1 MLRSLHIENF
11 ALVDSLDLTLGEGL
25 NVLTGETGAGKSI
38 ILDALDAAL
47 GGKVPGRAVRVGA
60 DKGVIEA
67 HFDMTPEVQDW
78 LTAQEI
84 DPYDDGDVLVCV
96 RELMVGR
103 GGVRN
108 RSRVNGI
115 LVNKQQIESLRD
127 RLVEITAQGQT
138 VQLGQPTVQREWLD
152 GFGGHAQLQQR
163 DAVARAYETFQ
174 AASKALEQRRKNE
187 QERLQQLD
195 LFAFQAQEL
204 REANL
209 ADPDELDTLEQER
222 KRLSHAVEL
231 QQQSY
236 EVYQALY
243 QDESG
248 NACADLLG
256 RAEQVLEGMVDYDPE
271 LQGILD
277 MVRGALAQVEEAG
290 REINAYGENLETDPE
305 QLDAIES
312 RIRQL
317 KQICRKYGPTLED
330 AIALNQE
337 LQEQLEV
344 LSDSGQSVK
353 ALEEAYHAR
362 KQELDDACAR
372 LTEMRK
378 TAATQLETILIEEL
392 KPLAM
397 EKVQFTVDV
406 SPMAATAHGA
416 DRITFL
422 FSPNPGEPLQPLAET
437 ASGGEMSRF
446 LLALKVCLSQAD
458 AVGTMVF
465 DEIDVGVSGRV
476 AQAIAEKLHQLGL
489 RHQVLCVTHQPL
501 VAAMADTH
509 FRVKKEVVDAPNP
522 ITNENGKANQSGQN
536 TSEPASSNNERG
548 DESGDDVRTVVRV
561 SLLDDDTRREELAQL
576 ASGYSDQEAIAFANS
591 LLSQAATRRSSGL
604 SATSTVTNGNATSTS
619 DPSQKSGS
627 IRARSSSGGK
637 SSRTRKS
644 SS

>member
-1 MLRSLHIENF
+1 MLRSLQIENF

-47 GGKVPGRAVRVGA
+47 GGKVQGHAVRVGA

-67 HFDMTPEVQDW
+67 HFAMNAHIQEW

-96 RELMVGR
+96 RELLVGR
-103 GGVRN
+103 GGVRS

-152 GFGGHAQLQQR
+152 GFGGMVQLQQR
-163 DAVARAYETFQ
+163 DAVARAYEKFL
-174 AASKALEQRRKNE
+174 AASKALDQRRKNE

-204 REANL
+204 RDADL
-209 ADPDELDTLEQER
+209 SDPDELDTLERER

-256 RAEQVLEGMVDYDPE
+256 RAEQMLGGMVNFDRE

-277 MVRGALAQVEEAG
+277 MVSSALAQVEEAG

-305 QLDAIES
+305 QLDTIEA

-317 KQICRKYGPTLED
+317 KQICRKYGPTLGD

-344 LSDSGQSVK
+344 LSDSGQSLE
-353 ALEEAYHAR
+353 ALEDAYDAR
-362 KQELDDACAR
+362 KQELDDACAQ
-372 LTEMRK
+372 LTQMRK
-378 TAATQLETILIEEL
+378 ASSIQLEAILVEEL

-397 EKVQFTVDV
+397 EKVQFKVDV
-406 SPMAATAHGA
+406 SPIAPTAHGA
-416 DRITFL
+416 DRIAFL

-476 AQAIAEKLHQLGL
+476 AQAIAEKLHMLGL

-509 FRVKKEVVDAPNP
+509 FHVNKEVVDAPNTA
-522 ITNENGKANQSGQN
+522 ISQNGKVENSSQENPSDEAFDDG
-536 TSEPASSNNERG
+536 SSN
-548 DESGDDVRTVVRV
+548 DVRTVVRV
-561 SLLDDDTRREELAQL
+561 SLLDEDARREELAQL
-576 ASGYSDQEAIAFANS
+576 AGGQSDQEAIAFANS
-591 LLSQAATRRSSGL
+591 LLSQAATRRSSVL
-604 SATSTVTNGNATSTS
+604 SAASAPSTSSATSSSSN
-619 DPSQKSGS
+619 SQKS
-627 IRARSSSGGK
+627 RSTKVRTAS
-637 SSRTRKS
+637 TRKS
-644 SS
+644 SRSRKSSS